1 MLRLTLFGAVAPM
14 VWGTTYVVTT
24 ELLPPGHPM
33 TASVLR
39 ALPAGLLLIA
49 LTRTWPR
56 QWGRLLVLTAL
67 TEIPQFCSSN
77 LPTLGR
83 SAA

>member
-1 MLRLTLFGAVAPM
+1 MAQA
-14 VWGTTYVVTT
+14 TTPTT
-24 ELLPPGHPM
+24 RRPDR
-33 TASVLR
+33 ARRSVLD
-39 ALPAGLLLIA
+39 
-49 LTRTWPR
+49 
-56 QWGRLLVLTAL
+56 RLLGTSGAELTAL